1 MTISSCKCR
10 RRASKGT
17 SNQQDA
23 DCDDLDD
30 EEQFLNLDDVLEGQS
45 QSYAYCALSVSATLC
60 CLKEH
65 SQHP

>member
-1 MTISSCKCR
+1 MIILSCNCR
-10 RRASKGT
+10 RRASKGA

-45 QSYAYCALSVSATLC
+45 LSCAHLAFHCFSHTL
-60 CLKEH
+60 LAK
-65 SQHP
+65 P